1 MTGAGN
7 VSENTRMFAGYARI
21 VLRLAVLTLAFVPVL
36 GCGWAEWPPPAT
48 RAPDTTAA
56 VTPVARADPMP
67 RGVVDMAAL
76 PTAPFAPGASAPL
89 VVPAEVTVGE
99 GDTVY
104 VLAHRY
110 QVPVRTIIDRN
121 RLRPPYQLQ
130 AGDRIAMPQR
140 REHVVQPNE
149 TLESI
154 ARSEGVDLYLLAGA
168 NGLIAPYRVS
178 PGQRLTVPIV
188 TSRDDAGEPGTDGA
202 GPVAVASLSTV
213 EAPPAMAE
221 SRAPP
226 PVPPTANPTDMLE
239 SASAVAPAPMRK
251 PLPDL
256 GDGFIWPVR
265 GKVIS
270 GFGPKKKGRHN
281 DGINIAVRRGTPV
294 RASESGVVAYVGNEL
309 RGFGNL
315 ILIQHA
321 DGWVSAYA
329 HNDALLVARGD
340 TVYKGQV
347 VARAGSSG
355 SVNQPQL
362 HFQLRKGKR
371 AVDPRKHLISG
382 T

>member
-1 MTGAGN
+1 MTCADGL
-7 VSENTRMFAGYARI
+7 SEYADMPTGYARI
-21 VLRLAVLTLAFVPVL
+21 PLRLAVLILAFAPVL

-48 RAPDTTAA
+48 RAPDPVAA
-56 VTPVARADPMP
+56 PPPVARAEPMP
-67 RGVVDMAAL
+67 RGVVDVAAL
-76 PTAPFAPGASAPL
+76 PASRSSTGASAPL
-89 VVPAEVTVGE
+89 TVPPVVTVGE

-104 VLAHRY
+104 ALAQRY
-110 QVPVRTIIDRN
+110 GVPVRTIVDRN
-121 RLRPPYQLQ
+121 QLRPPYQLR
-130 AGDRIAMPQR
+130 AGERLAMPQR
-140 REHVVQPNE
+140 REHVVGPDE

-168 NGLIAPYRVS
+168 NGLIAPYRVR
-178 PGQRLTVPIV
+178 PGQRLTVPV
-188 TSRDDAGEPGTDGA
+188 LPPADDAEP
-202 GPVAVASLSTV
+202 VSVASLSTE
-213 EAPPAMAE
+213 EAPVAVVA
-221 SRAPP
+221 SRAPAAT
-226 PVPPTANPTDMLE
+226 PPTSDPTEMLE
-239 SASAVAPAPMRK
+239 PTSAAAPAPIRK

-256 GDGFIWPVR
+256 GDGFIWPVK

-270 GFGPKKKGRHN
+270 GFGPKNRGRHN

-329 HNDALLVARGD
+329 HNDALLVERGD

-347 VARAGSSG
+347 VARAGSTG